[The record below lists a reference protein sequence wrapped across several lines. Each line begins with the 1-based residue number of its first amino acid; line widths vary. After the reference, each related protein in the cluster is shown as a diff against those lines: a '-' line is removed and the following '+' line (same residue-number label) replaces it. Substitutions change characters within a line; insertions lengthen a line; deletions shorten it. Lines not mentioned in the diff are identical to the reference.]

1 MDFIM
6 RKDRKISLEFRDGL
20 LGLQVINK
28 IRLIKIAYNLTLF
41 NNSKQRQWLL
51 LQQTVHSDKRSLMA
65 LMT

>member
-41 NNSKQRQWLL
+41 NNSKERQWLL
-51 LQQTVHSDKRSLMA
+51 LQQTVHSNERSLMV
-65 LMT
+65 LST